1 MFEKIAQS
9 SKFINSKSNIK
20 PKIGLILGSGL
31 GDLANDIEDPVTI
44 KYSEIPNFPVSTVAG
59 HAGQLVIGK
68 LEGKEVIAM
77 QGYERIRSRD
87 SYSN

>member
-59 HAGQLVIGK
+59 HA
-68 LEGKEVIAM
+68 
-77 QGYERIRSRD
+77 
-87 SYSN
+87 